1 MRGQEALVQH
11 MRLHTY
17 TLADRIRMLH
27 FIYVGGE
34 VWTRVWSKTA
44 IRKMDLPNPIKNNN
58 QTMQLQR
65 AKHKNAIPTDMNASV
80 LVDLPIH

>member
-27 FIYVGGE
+27 FIYFGGE

-44 IRKMDLPNPIKNNN
+44 IRKMDLPTPIKE
-58 QTMQLQR
+58 TLDSSQLQR
-65 AKHKNAIPTDMNASV
+65 AKHTNTLPNDMNASV
-80 LVDLPIH
+80 LVVLPIH

>member
-44 IRKMDLPNPIKNNN
+44 IRKMDLPNPIKI
-58 QTMQLQR
+58 
-65 AKHKNAIPTDMNASV
+65 KF
-80 LVDLPIH
+80 